1 MEQVKD
7 IFEQMKDERESR
19 PWIVRQWDGLSSWW
33 RFEGRYIPENIR
45 TGISNLI
52 YWFPVIWK
60 DRNWDDSYIF
70 EVMIHKIKAQSKCIG
85 NRDIHTAA
93 KRDAEIMMT
102 CVRLMEKIKEEHYA
116 LEYSDYHKSKF
127 WFEPLAEKEGYSTME
142 SRLIEENFDVY
153 FKKYPLIHKRVLN
166 GEGVFPREDREE
178 DKQIIAMNIGQ
189 INHERARKLLFKI
202 MEENIEGWWD

>member
-7 IFEQMKDERESR
+7 IFVQMKDERESR

-52 YWFPVIWK
+52 YWFPDIWK

-70 EVMIHKIKAQSKCIG
+70 EVMIHKLKAQSKCIG

-93 KRDAEIMMT
+93 KLRWPFMPNQVSGA
-102 CVRLMEKIKEEHYA
+102 
-116 LEYSDYHKSKF
+116 
-127 WFEPLAEKEGYSTME
+127 
-142 SRLIEENFDVY
+142 
-153 FKKYPLIHKRVLN
+153 
-166 GEGVFPREDREE
+166 
-178 DKQIIAMNIGQ
+178 
-189 INHERARKLLFKI
+189 
-202 MEENIEGWWD
+202 